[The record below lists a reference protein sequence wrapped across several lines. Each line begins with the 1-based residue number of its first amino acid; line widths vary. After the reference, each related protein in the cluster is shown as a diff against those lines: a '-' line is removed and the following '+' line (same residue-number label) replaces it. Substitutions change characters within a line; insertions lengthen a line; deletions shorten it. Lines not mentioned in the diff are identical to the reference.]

1 MAGSWLAKLQN
12 KSVNDLNDQL
22 IVLTNI
28 AWPFSEI
35 FLKAYE
41 ELFFKEIL
49 QRWVNWIQPI
59 TDILYKYKWTSGMSK
74 IKRTYV
80 IVFVCLAWHELF
92 KTNPRRRQ
100 HSFEIILSMKQD
112 KLHIYF
118 QRKQFYTRRHMMSC
132 LQTKKSRFVYVFKLK
147 SITGQ
152 IKLCW
157 PKIANF

>member
-1 MAGSWLAKLQN
+1 MAGSWLARLQN
-12 KSVNDLNDQL
+12 KSVNDLNDHL

-28 AWPFSEI
+28 TWPFSEI

>member
-12 KSVNDLNDQL
+12 KSVNDLNDHL

-28 AWPFSEI
+28 TWPFSEI

-100 HSFEIILSMKQD
+100 HSFEITLSMKQD

-118 QRKQFYTRRHMMSC
+118 QRKQFYARRHMMSFYRQRKAV
-132 LQTKKSRFVYVFKLK
+132 LFTYLNWSQSPAK
-147 SITGQ
+147 
-152 IKLCW
+152 
-157 PKIANF
+157 